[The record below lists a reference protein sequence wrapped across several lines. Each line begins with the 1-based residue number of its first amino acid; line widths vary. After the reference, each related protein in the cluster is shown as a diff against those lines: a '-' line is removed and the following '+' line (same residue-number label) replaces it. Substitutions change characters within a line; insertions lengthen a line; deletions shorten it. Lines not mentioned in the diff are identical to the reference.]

1 MMRSPGSVTH
11 WLNLLKAG
19 HAAAAQPLWERY
31 FRRLTGLARSKL
43 RGLPRQ
49 AEDEED
55 VALSAFDSFCRA
67 VERGRFP
74 RLDDRDDLTHVLLM
88 LTARK
93 ALDLRQHQG
102 RQKRGG
108 GRVVPESDLEMLS
121 GDWEDGLA
129 EVIGREPTPD
139 FAAQMEE
146 EYQRLL
152 GLLASEQLRQ
162 IAVAK
167 MEGYTTEEI
176 ADRLGCAPCTVSRK
190 VQKIRARWERE
201 VA

>member
-1 MMRSPGSVTH
+1 MHSPGSVTH

-19 HAAAAQPLWERY
+19 DPAAAQPLWERY
-31 FRRLTGLARSKL
+31 FRRLTGLARAKL

-49 AEDEED
+49 AVDEED

-93 ALDLRQHQG
+93 ALDLRLHEG

-108 GRVVPESDLEMLS
+108 GRVVTETDLA
-121 GDWEDGLA
+121 LA
-129 EVIGREPTPD
+129 EGNAEENLAEIIGREPTPE

-152 GLLASEQLRQ
+152 GLLGNEQLRQ
-162 IAVAK
+162 IAAAK

-176 ADRLGCAPCTVSRK
+176 AARLGCAPCTVSRK
-190 VQKIRARWERE
+190 VQKIRERWERE